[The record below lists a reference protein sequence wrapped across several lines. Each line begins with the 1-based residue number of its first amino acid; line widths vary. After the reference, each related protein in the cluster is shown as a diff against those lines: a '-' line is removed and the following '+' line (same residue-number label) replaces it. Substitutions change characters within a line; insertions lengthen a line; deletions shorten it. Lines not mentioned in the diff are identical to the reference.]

1 MTGTVRGEISEGAA
15 AGETSLRVGVIG
27 YGLAGAVFHAPLIA
41 STPGMTVAA
50 IATGNP
56 DRQRQAR
63 RDHPAA
69 AVYAT
74 VEELLG
80 VSPTLDLVVVAAP
93 NRAHVP
99 LGLAA
104 LEAGLPVVVDKPLAS
119 SSAGAERLI
128 SAARNA
134 NKLLTV
140 FQNRRWDNDFLTL
153 HRLIAT
159 EALGRIVRLE
169 SRFERFR
176 PAPKADA
183 WRERS
188 DPEEAGGLLFDLGAH
203 LIDQARVL
211 FGPPISVYAE
221 VDTRRLGAAVDDDTF
236 VALRF
241 AGGQV
246 AHLWMSVIPRT
257 VGPRFRL
264 VGLQGVYEKTH
275 LDPQEEALR
284 TGARPGDDGWGRE
297 PRERWGRL
305 FTEIGGMPS
314 ESLVETVPGSYET
327 YYVLLRDAVRSG
339 GAPPVDPAD
348 SLATLRIIE
357 AAQRSAREGTV
368 VRLQAAVPLQVD

>member
-1 MTGTVRGEISEGAA
+1 MTGADRSEVFGSTK
-15 AGETSLRVGVIG
+15 GGDEPLRVGVIG

-56 DRQRQAR
+56 DRQRHAR
-63 RDHPAA
+63 RDHPTA

-80 VSPTLDLVVVAAP
+80 VSPKLDLVVVAAP
-93 NRAHVP
+93 NRAHVS

-104 LEAGLPVVVDKPLAS
+104 LEAGLPVIIDKPLAP

-128 SAARNA
+128 SAARRA
-134 NKLLTV
+134 GTLLTV

-159 EALGRIVRLE
+159 DALGHIVRLE

-221 VDTRRLGAAVDDDTF
+221 VDTRRPGAAVDDDTF

-257 VGPRFRL
+257 FGPRFRV
-264 VGLQGVYEKTH
+264 VGLHGVYEKTH
-275 LDPQEEALR
+275 FDPQEEALR
-284 TGARPGDDGWGRE
+284 TGARPGDEGWGRE

-305 FTEIGGMPS
+305 FAEIGGVPS

-327 YYVLLRDAVRSG
+327 YYVLMRDALRSG
-339 GAPPVDPAD
+339 GAPPVDPMD

-368 VRLQAAVPLQVD
+368 VRLHAD